1 MNKESRVGRF
11 FFLRQKKAEV
21 SAIAATMIVVMI
33 TLLTV
38 IILWMIMISFVRS
51 SMLDRTNCV
60 YIDTALSINKNSE
73 YTCSS
78 DTISKVQVKRKSY
91 EKKIVALEIK
101 YSDGTG
107 ESSTQHFDSVPS
119 VNGERVYEIQSKIT
133 AASVIAI
140 LDVEGENITC
150 GTVDV
155 VPINRKC

>member
-1 MNKESRVGRF
+1 MSKRSGRSNLA
-11 FFLRQKKAEV
+11 FLFNKKAEV

-38 IILWMIMISFVRS
+38 IVLWMIMISFVRS

-60 YIDTALSINKNSE
+60 YIDTAISINKNSE

-78 DTISKVQVKRKSY
+78 DVISKIQVKRKSY
-91 EKKIVALEIK
+91 EKKIIAIQIK

-107 ESSTQHFDSVPS
+107 ESSLKHFDYVPG
-119 VNGERVYEIQSKIT
+119 VNGERVYEIDGKVS

-140 LDVEGENITC
+140 IEMEDRNITC
-150 GTVDV
+150 STVDV